1 MNILFNN
8 FMNIINR
15 FNNQVLEQSKIINS
29 LKSKINNINT
39 QKNWYKNKYNNLKN
53 NIDEIIEKE
62 VNKRIDK
69 EIKKVNHLHK
79 LELIKKNQQIFEL
92 TNELNINSNNSSL
105 PSSRNPIYVTTK
117 KVPKEIICNSRKKS
131 NKHVGGQPKHKK
143 HKLEKFNDD
152 EIDKF
157 VEHTIEKC
165 PKCNS
170 NNLKLIGVR
179 ERDCIDIEIKIIKTR
194 HKFYNYKCLDCNKI
208 IKSEIPLELHAEN
221 QYGPNVQALALAL
234 TNIGYVSINRT
245 KLLIDSFTNN
255 KINMSEGYISKLQTK
270 VVGKTD
276 NFINEI
282 FNKILESRINYWD
295 DTVVKIGKLKSGC
308 FRTYTNEKYVYF
320 TSHNTKSVKGLDEDG
335 ILEKLPKS
343 CYVMHDHLKH
353 NYNKKY
359 EFNNLECNAHITR
372 KLESITQTVYH
383 NWLRKMKNLIE
394 STHQKRKE
402 KLENNIKQFDKE
414 EIKHFDEEYDKLIQ
428 LGYDEYNK
436 LSKDKQYKKEENLLD
451 FMKEYQKNI
460 TAWVRDF
467 AKIFN

>member
-1 MNILFNN
+1 M
-8 FMNIINR
+8 
-15 FNNQVLEQSKIINS
+15 
-29 LKSKINNINT
+29 
-39 QKNWYKNKYNNLKN
+39 
-53 NIDEIIEKE
+53 
-62 VNKRIDK
+62 
-69 EIKKVNHLHK
+69 
-79 LELIKKNQQIFEL
+79 
-92 TNELNINSNNSSL
+92 
-105 PSSRNPIYVTTK
+105 
-117 KVPKEIICNSRKKS
+117 
-131 NKHVGGQPKHKK
+131 
-143 HKLEKFNDD
+143 
-152 EIDKF
+152 
-157 VEHTIEKC
+157 
-165 PKCNS
+165 
-170 NNLKLIGVR
+170 
-179 ERDCIDIEIKIIKTR
+179 
-194 HKFYNYKCLDCNKI
+194 
-208 IKSEIPLELHAEN
+208 ELHAEN
-221 QYGPNVQALALAL
+221 QYGANVQALALAL

-245 KLLIDSFTNN
+245 KLLIYSFTNN
-255 KINMSEGYISKLQTK
+255 EINMSEGYISKLQTK
-270 VVGKTD
+270 VVGKTE

-383 NWLRKMKNLIE
+383 DWSREMKNLIE

-414 EIKHFDEEYDKLIQ
+414 EIKRFDEEYDKLIQ
-428 LGYDEYNK
+428 LGYEEYNK

-451 FMKEYQKNI
+451 FMKKYKKNI

-467 AKIFN
+467 TLPYSNNIAERSFRFLKSKLKISYQFKNLEKVRDFAKIMSYVETCSKFKVNKFEAMKKLFDSKPYTLDELEELKPAV